1 MTYATTVSSYLSSH
15 FQVLQ
20 NVLNH
25 SNKLVKSELG
35 SQEKLVQGGVK
46 VETNGGGGGGSPVG
60 SDPEGSPINPP
71 ESQSPL
77 HFLADLAEQKS
88 REEKKG
94 NGVWNSHFILILFQY
109 SSSLTIKFPSLTE
122 NKESGSVSQS
132 VLLAKCVK
140 EEKKGESLEVL
151 QQCKNTSLVASS
163 TEQGSTLRDLLTT
176 TAGKLKLGSTDAG
189 IAFAPV
195 YSTASQ
201 VCFS

>member
-1 MTYATTVSSYLSSH
+1 MKA
-15 FQVLQ
+15 
-20 NVLNH
+20 
-25 SNKLVKSELG
+25 EPG
-35 SQEKLVQGGVK
+35 SQQNSDVGGTK
-46 VETNGGGGGGSPVG
+46 AETNGGGVGGSSPG
-60 SDPEGSPINPP
+60 SDGGTAPVTPP

-94 NGVWNSHFILILFQY
+94 EGKVMVLFIHSCFTCRKYDVISDLF
-109 SSSLTIKFPSLTE
+109 LLLTE
-122 NKESGSVSQS
+122 NKES
-132 VLLAKCVK
+132 VLLGKSLK
-140 EEKKGESLEVL
+140 EDKEGESLEVL
-151 QQCKNTSLVASS
+151 QQCKTTSLVANS

-201 VCFS
+201 VHTERNRLIGLKCID